1 MSHNLE
7 PIKDIILSILSQN
20 PELNVL
26 IQHLQLTAIT
36 ITPPQLPTP
45 NPSQIDVLDSYIK
58 WHIPTK
64 KFKRAKNHLLP
75 MIKPLGGFN
84 SVPSLGGWVN
94 DKDKWELENIRLVTS
109 FAPFPVIRQH
119 LLNILLGSYQM
130 GKAIQESAIGLEIGI
145 PDRVWMLII
154 PTR

>member
-7 PIKDIILSILSQN
+7 PNKDIIPRILSQN

-26 IQHLQLTAIT
+26 IQHLQLPAIVT
-36 ITPPQLPTP
+36 NTQQLPTP
-45 NPSQIDVLDSYIK
+45 NPSQINLLDSRAT

-94 DKDKWELENIRLVTS
+94 DKDKWDLENIRLVTS
-109 FAPFPVIRQH
+109 FASFTVIRQN

>member
-7 PIKDIILSILSQN
+7 PIKDIILRILSQN

-26 IQHLQLTAIT
+26 IQYFELTAIT
-36 ITPPQLPTP
+36 ITPPQLPTT
-45 NPSQIDVLDSYIK
+45 NPSQINVLDYYVK

-84 SVPSLGGWVN
+84 SVPSSGGWVN
-94 DKDKWELENIRLVTS
+94 DKDKWDLENVRLVTS
-109 FAPFPVIRQH
+109 FSTFPVIRQH

-130 GKAIQESAIGLEIGI
+130 GKAIQESAIGLEVGI
-145 PDRVWMLII
+145 PDGVWMLII
-154 PTR
+154 RTK

>member
-26 IQHLQLTAIT
+26 IQHFQLTSIT
-36 ITPPQLPTP
+36 IKTPQLPTP
-45 NPSQIDVLDSYIK
+45 TPSQIDVLDSRLT

-64 KFKRAKNHLLP
+64 KFKRAKNYLLP

-84 SVPSLGGWVN
+84 SVSSLGGWVN

-145 PDRVWMLII
+145 PDGVWMLII
-154 PTR
+154 PTK